1 MDCEYALVQSADIPR
16 ALELEQAGFPEDEA
30 ASLDSLQSRQANAG
44 DLFLGAYTRTSSE
57 RRLVGYV
64 CSTRTASST
73 LTHDS
78 MATHDPSGP
87 YVAIHSVC
95 VDEAHRG
102 KGVAAN
108 LLSEYLARLDKDDSV
123 RGARL
128 ISHDELI
135 KLYQRAGFE
144 LVGRSAV
151 VHGARP
157 WYELKVDFPRASSSS
172 SSSSSSV
179 AAAPAAAIDHEAEEG
194 DFRSPGR
201 LLARAGGL
209 DSLVDTATGTN
220 AADLFCPRA
229 ECRCLLLRRGAGNWV
244 RGHAGGFELPALPR
258 PVSAP
263 APTAGPSQGY
273 WSVSSPLAFENIGF
287 SRNALPPSS
296 SASASSAAAAPPAA
310 QAGAT
315 IKYLTC
321 ADCDHGPLGWH
332 DTEGRDLGAEVQAE
346 NDARGGAAEGTG
358 LGAGVGGEVR
368 KGREFLLAVER
379 VRYRV

>member
-1 MDCEYALVQSADIPR
+1 
-16 ALELEQAGFPEDEA
+16 
-30 ASLDSLQSRQANAG
+30 
-44 DLFLGAYTRTSSE
+44 
-57 RRLVGYV
+57 
-64 CSTRTASST
+64 
-73 LTHDS
+73 

-194 DFRSPGR
+194 DVRSPGR

-229 ECRCLLLRRGAGNWV
+229 ECRCLLLRRGAGKWV
-244 RGHAGGFELPALPR
+244 RGHADDFEVRVCPARLVLPALSPALRLTSSLCTHSLPVRQLPALPR

-296 SASASSAAAAPPAA
+296 SASASSAAGAPSAA

-346 NDARGGAAEGTG
+346 NDARGGAAEGPG